1 MSTNRSEFLNIAN
14 HLKYA
19 DNLFNK
25 YKTFYNEQQ
34 NIGKENYLLF
44 MQKCVGGHI
53 YVFRYVN
60 IGVGPDHM
68 FWKYK

>member
-44 MQKCVGGHI
+44 MLKCVGGYRSRTGS
-53 YVFRYVN
+53 YVLEV
-60 IGVGPDHM
+60 
-68 FWKYK
+68 

>member
-1 MSTNRSEFLNIAN
+1 MSTSRSELLNIAN

-25 YKTFYNEQQ
+25 YKTFYNEHQ

-44 MQKCVGGHI
+44 M
-53 YVFRYVN
+53 
-60 IGVGPDHM
+60 
-68 FWKYK
+68 